1 MSLFQVNHLTLLVLR
16 DHGVE
21 FIGLQR
27 DPNKNTATFED
38 IRFEGDITPDLYTIL
53 INIKKVGN
61 GEGYDIKKIKGI

>member
-16 DHGVE
+16 NHGVE

-27 DPNKNTATFED
+27 DPDKNTATFED
-38 IRFEGDITPDLYTIL
+38 IIFGGDITPELYTIL

-61 GEGYDIKKIKGI
+61 GENYDIKKIKRV